1 MPQKNKVEHFP
12 SLLAGLLFLSAGI
25 LRLLLPPENP
35 AHIFA
40 FIYGNLV
47 YFGIIFCW
55 GIYVERSILSQKIRR
70 LMLILVGFMI
80 FYMLV
85 GACKHRIFLGGQ
97 FAGRFTWYLY
107 YVPQVFATLLTFV
120 IAFRVGKPEEYKLP
134 KLFYLFFA
142 AGVLMVVGYLT
153 NDMHQLAFRFNL
165 DFVAWDVDYDWGPLF
180 IASTLWIYLWL
191 IAGVGI
197 LTVKCR
203 AVNRKKAWIPVFW
216 LLLGSVYIIY
226 ANFLHTSGVNP
237 FNLPETHC
245 FIVIAMLES
254 SIRLGLM
261 PSNSSYGEIVSNSS
275 AAFQIADYNNKVI
288 YCSDNAVALSP
299 AQMEQ
304 ATQRDV
310 LIDKNTVLKANTVSG
325 GNIFW
330 TKDITEI
337 NRMNERLGEIGR
349 SLSEE
354 GDLLKAENEIKEQ
367 RAQIAE
373 QTRLYDSIYEF
384 VRPQLDKISRLV
396 EGEGDFNKNMAHI
409 CILNCYVKRRAN
421 LTLLQ
426 YKAPFFSSE
435 ELYLSLKESAEYLK
449 LYGVVSEVYADKRE
463 QIDAYA
469 ALLCFDLWQTVIE
482 EAISDMYA
490 VMAEIRFDE
499 SKLIFKITVDTPQG
513 LNCFGKIESRV
524 KEADGILETISEDE
538 TTFIT
543 LTIRKGGER
552 I

>member
-1 MPQKNKVEHFP
+1 MRQKNKVERFP

-25 LRLLLPPENP
+25 LRILIPPGNS
-35 AHIFA
+35 AHMLA
-40 FIYGNLV
+40 FIYGNSV

-55 GIYVERSILSQKIRR
+55 GIYVERSILSRKIRR
-70 LMLILVGFMI
+70 LMLILVGFMV

-85 GACKHRIFLGGQ
+85 CVCKHRVFLGGQ

-120 IAFRVGKPEEYKLP
+120 IAFRVGKPEEYRLP
-134 KLFYLFFA
+134 KAFYLLFA
-142 AGVLMVVGYLT
+142 AGALIVIGYLT
-153 NDMHQLAFRFNL
+153 NDMHQLAFRFNEG
-165 DFVAWDVDYDWGPLF
+165 FISWNEDYDWGPLF
-180 IASTLWIYLWL
+180 IVSTLWIYLWL
-191 IAGVGI
+191 IAGVGV

-216 LLLGSVYIIY
+216 LLLGSVYIVY
-226 ANFLHTSGVNP
+226 ANFLHTSDANP

-261 PSNSSYGEIVSNSS
+261 PSNSSYGEIVSNSG

-299 AQMEQ
+299 SQMEQ
-304 ATQRDV
+304 AKHGDV

-325 GNIFW
+325 GNIYW

-337 NRMNERLGEIGR
+337 NSMNERLEEIGR

-354 GDLLKAENEIKEQ
+354 GDLLKAENEIKER

-373 QTRLYDSIYEF
+373 QTRLYDSIYEY
-384 VRPQLDKISRLV
+384 VRPQLDKISCLV
-396 EGEGDFNKNMAHI
+396 EGEGDFIKNMAHI

-421 LTLLQ
+421 LTLLE
-426 YKAPFFSSE
+426 YKNPFISSE
-435 ELYLSLKESAEYLK
+435 ELFLSLKESAEYLK
-449 LYGVVSEVYADKRE
+449 LYGVVAEVFAEKKE
-463 QIDAYA
+463 QTKACA
-469 ALLCFDLWQTVIE
+469 ALLCFDLWQTVVE
-482 EAISDMYA
+482 EAISDMSA
-490 VMAEIRFDE
+490 VMAEIRSDE
-499 SKLIFKITVDTPQG
+499 SDLIFRITVDTPQRLKG
-513 LNCFGKIESRV
+513 FGKIESRV
-524 KEADGILETISEDE
+524 NEIGGRLESECEDE

-543 LTIRKGGER
+543 LTMRKGGEG